1 MNIKTAWVVP
11 TLNRPKDIE
20 RLFNSYLKQTV
31 KPDKVIVIDGSKD
44 EETKMVCEKFQAQ
57 IKNLIY
63 EHTTK
68 LGSVTQRLLAFKYLK
83 DIDYALFLDDD
94 FELNDNA
101 FEILLGKIRTLPP
114 KTCLELNFKTISYGS
129 EIQKLGSSKFFN
141 FFKKIFFLPHES
153 TEKKVLPSGGNTWLN
168 EYELIVKDELK
179 KVGWLSGCC
188 MFLPVKPLLEKPDYF
203 FNEDMQ
209 RFSGYALGED
219 VYLSVQLAKE
229 GYKFYRVMN
238 AWGIHHKAPSARPD
252 LEKLM
257 AAKVFNQKQIFK
269 ILKNKNHIFF
279 FISLCGN
286 FFLSFISCLF
296 TKSLSPL
303 KGVLKGIWFSFH
315 FEKLYSH
322 TRYKN

>member
-1 MNIKTAWVVP
+1 MNFKTAWVIP

-31 KPDKVIVIDGSKD
+31 KPDKVIIIDGSKND
-44 EETKMVCEKFQAQ
+44 ETKKVCEKFQAR
-57 IKNLIY
+57 IENLIY
-63 EHTTK
+63 EYTTK
-68 LGSVTQRLLAFKYLK
+68 LGSVTQRLLALKYLK

-101 FEILLGKIRTLPP
+101 FEILLEKIKTLPP

-168 EYELIVKDELK
+168 EYELILTDELK
-179 KVGWLSGCC
+179 EVGWLSGCC
-188 MFLPVKPLLEKPDYF
+188 MFLPVKPLLEKPNYY
-203 FNEDMQ
+203 FNEDLQ

-238 AWGIHHKAPSARPD
+238 AWGIHHKTPSARPD

-257 AAKVFNQKQIFK
+257 AAKVYNLRQIYK
-269 ILKNKNHIFF
+269 VKNKNNLDFLFYFLSI
-279 FISLCGN
+279 IGN
-286 FFLSFISCLF
+286 FLLALF
-296 TKSLSPL
+296 TSLLTKSSGSI
-303 KGVLKGIWFSFH
+303 KGFFKG
-315 FEKLYSH
+315 L
-322 TRYKN
+322 N

>member
-1 MNIKTAWVVP
+1 MSIKTAWVIP

-31 KPDKVIVIDGSKD
+31 KPDKVIIIDGSKND
-44 EETKMVCEKFQAQ
+44 ETKKVCEKFQAK

-101 FEILLGKIRTLPP
+101 FEILLEKIKTLPS

-153 TEKKVLPSGGNTWLN
+153 TEKKVLPSGSNTWLN
-168 EYELIVKDELK
+168 EYELIINDELK
-179 KVGWLSGCC
+179 EVGWLSGGC
-188 MFLPVKPLLEKPDYF
+188 MFLPVQPLLEKPEYY
-203 FNEDMQ
+203 FNEDLQ

-257 AAKVFNQKQIFK
+257 AAKVYNFSKIFYTM
-269 ILKNKNHIFF
+269 KNKSYILYSVTL
-279 FISLCGN
+279 IGN
-286 FFLSFISCLF
+286 LFLSFYSTII
-296 TKSLSPL
+296 TKSIKPIKGYL
-303 KGVLKGIWFSFH
+303 KGFKYSLLKIT
-315 FEKLYSH
+315 L
-322 TRYKN
+322 N